1 MRGITVIELVRE
13 VRRSYAL
20 VERNFNLIKRYI
32 GWEIVFLVYTVVN
45 TLTIAFIGVN
55 PAGGGGGDRVLYL
68 VVGALLWGFLSVLF
82 HEVAESVQWE
92 RWEGTIEYSF
102 MAPMKRLSYLGG
114 VCLYAATYGAVRTV
128 VVMLAVVSLFK
139 LDLGSANLGAAFVV
153 LLLSSLSFIGVG
165 LMAAVLPLLAPE
177 KGSQAAHILE
187 AAILLVSGV
196 YYEVDVLPAWLQPLS
211 RLSPATYTLRAARAA
226 LLRNASVRDIGSDL
240 ALLLAIGVVLIPLGL
255 KVFNWGELHAMR
267 TGKLK
272 RSG

>member
-1 MRGITVIELVRE
+1 MIELGRE
-13 VRRSYAL
+13 IRRSYAL

-45 TLTIAFIGVN
+45 TLTIAFIGVT
-55 PAGGGGGDRVLYL
+55 PDRKSGDRVLYL

-82 HEVAESVQWE
+82 HEVSESVQWE

-114 VCLYAATYGAVRTV
+114 VCLFAASYGAIRTV
-128 VVMLAVVSLFK
+128 IVMIAVVAVF
-139 LDLGSANLGAAFVV
+139 DLNLAGANLGAAFAV

-165 LMAAVLPLLAPE
+165 LMAAVLPLMSPE
-177 KGSQAAHILE
+177 RGSQAAHILE

-196 YYEVDVLPAWLQPLS
+196 YYEINVLPGWLQPVAG
-211 RLSPATYTLRAARAA
+211 LSPATYTLRAARAA
-226 LLRNASVRDIGSDL
+226 LLHNASLREIGGDL
-240 ALLLAIGVVLIPLGL
+240 AILLIIGLVSIPLGL

>member
-1 MRGITVIELVRE
+1 MMELGRE
-13 VRRSYAL
+13 LRRSYAL
-20 VERNFNLIKRYI
+20 VERNFNLIKRYL

-45 TLTIAFIGVN
+45 TLTIAFIGVG
-55 PAGGGGGDRVLYL
+55 PDGSRGDRVLYL

-82 HEVAESVQWE
+82 HEVSESVQWE

-114 VCLYAATYGAVRTV
+114 VCLYAAVYGAVRTI
-128 VVMLAVVSLFK
+128 VVMIAVVAMF
-139 LDLGSANLGAAFVV
+139 DLNLESANLFGALVV

-165 LMAAVLPLLAPE
+165 LMAAVLPLMSPE

-196 YYEVDVLPAWLQPLS
+196 YYEVSVLPRWMQPLA
-211 RLSPATYTLRAARAA
+211 RLSPATYTLRSARAA
-226 LLRNASVRDIGSDL
+226 LLHNASLAEIGGDL
-240 ALLLAIGVVLIPLGL
+240 IVLFIIGVVLIPLGL
-255 KVFNWGELHAMR
+255 RVFNWGELRAMR

>member
-1 MRGITVIELVRE
+1 MVSVLEINKEL
-13 VRRSYAL
+13 RRSYAL
-20 VERNFNLIKRYI
+20 VERNFNLIKRYL
-32 GWEIVFLVYTVVN
+32 GWEVVFMVYTVVN
-45 TLTIAFIGVN
+45 TLTIAFIGLS
-55 PAGGGGGDRVLYL
+55 PDGSGQDKVLYL

-102 MAPMKRLSYLGG
+102 MAPMRRLTYLGG
-114 VCLYAATYGAVRTV
+114 VCLYAAVYGAIRTV
-128 VVMLAVVSLFK
+128 IVMFAVVSIFD
-139 LDLGSANLGAAFVV
+139 LDLGSANLLAGLVV

-165 LMAAVLPLLAPE
+165 LMAATLPLMSAE

-196 YYEVDVLPAWLQPLS
+196 YYDVSVLPAWMQKLS
-211 RLSPATYTLRAARAA
+211 LISPATYTLRAARAA
-226 LLRNASVRDIGSDL
+226 LLDAASLSDIRNDL
-240 ALLLAIGVVLIPLGL
+240 IVLLATGVVLIPLGL
-255 KVFNWGELHAMR
+255 VVFNQAELYAMR

>member
-1 MRGITVIELVRE
+1 MIELKRE
-13 VRRSYAL
+13 LRRSYAL
-20 VERNFNLIKRYI
+20 IERNFNLIKRYI

-45 TLTIAFIGVN
+45 TLTIAFIGVA
-55 PAGGGGGDRVLYL
+55 PGDEGGERVLYL

-114 VCLYAATYGAVRTV
+114 VCLYAAAYGAIRTII
-128 VVMLAVVSLFK
+128 VMTAVVAFFDLSLA
-139 LDLGSANLGAAFVV
+139 SANLGAALLV

-165 LMAAVLPLLAPE
+165 LMAAVLPLMSAE

-196 YYEVDVLPAWLQPLS
+196 YYEVDVLPAWLRPVA

-226 LLRNASVRDIGSDL
+226 LLRGASLREISSDL
-240 ALLLAIGVVLIPLGL
+240 LVLLAIGVVLIPLGL
-255 KVFNWGELHAMR
+255 QVFNWGELHAMR